1 MAMKTAGM
9 AALVLV
15 LAGCSSG
22 LTGSERGAQEAVM
35 KNVSG
40 DFVPP
45 ARDYENV
52 VARSFTVGAGGE
64 WAETPG
70 AACTAEA
77 GRFRTQFATP
87 AVVVMPDLGP
97 DAPAI
102 TATCTLGQ
110 LSGQDIVPPDFNWRE
125 EGRPPPAKRV
135 SYGRGWWFGF
145 KKSGPLVYR
154 DIAVGMR

>member
-1 MAMKTAGM
+1 MKPAGI
-9 AALVLV
+9 AALALAL

-22 LTGSERGAQEAVM
+22 LTGPERGAPEAVM

-52 VARSFTVGAGGE
+52 MARSFTAGADGA
-64 WAETPG
+64 WVETPG

-77 GRFRTQFATP
+77 GRFRAQFTTP

-97 DAPAI
+97 DAPVI
-102 TATCTLGQ
+102 TTSCTLGQ
-110 LSGQDIVPPDFNWRE
+110 FNGQDVVPPDFNWRE
-125 EGRPPPAKRV
+125 EGRPPPAKRI